1 LTGKEGPFVHIACCV
16 ANIISRS
23 FTKYELNEAKKREI
37 LSAACGAGVAVRLS
51 D

>member
-1 LTGKEGPFVHIACCV
+1 MHIACCV

-37 LSAACGAGVAVRLS
+37 LSAACGAGVAVSLS
-51 D
+51 MTSDSSWI